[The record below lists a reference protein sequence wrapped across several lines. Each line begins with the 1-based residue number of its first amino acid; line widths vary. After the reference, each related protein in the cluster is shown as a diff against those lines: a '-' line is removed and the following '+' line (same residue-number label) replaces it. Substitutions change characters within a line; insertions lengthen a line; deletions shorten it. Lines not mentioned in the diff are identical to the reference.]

1 LFQHNP
7 VPDAAA
13 GVAERIHGSRA
24 GEISASVEA
33 LIGAGELGPG
43 DQLPPVRLLAERLE
57 VSPTTVAS
65 AYRLLQLRGL
75 ITSSGRRGTR
85 VADRP
90 RVQARAQLVIPPN
103 ARVLALGNPD
113 PDLLPDLGPVLA
125 RLGGSRRLYGEP
137 ANRPELLELA
147 ARAFR
152 ADGISPDFIAVVAGG
167 LDGVERVLAAHLR
180 AGDRVIVEDPGYPA
194 ILDLLGALGLRP
206 ERVRVDDR
214 GLEPTAVERALDSG
228 VQAAILTPRA
238 QNPFGSAL
246 DGPRAHELSRIF
258 DDHPDVLVVEDDH
271 AGPVA
276 GAAAHSLASRRHD
289 RWALIRSVSKS
300 LGPDLR
306 LAVMA
311 GDALTVA
318 RVEARQQ
325 IGAGWVSHILQRTV
339 VELWTDPAT
348 LALMERA
355 AGEYERRR
363 TGLVRALASHGLGA
377 HARSG
382 LNVWI
387 PVDDE
392 AAAAARLLEGG
403 WVVQPGQAY
412 RLHSPPAIRISI
424 GGMRESEA
432 EAIAA
437 ALAGAA
443 EPVARTR
450 PA

>member
-1 LFQHNP
+1 MP
-7 VPDAAA
+7 GAVI
-13 GVAERIHGSRA
+13 GVGERIQGTRA
-24 GEISASVEA
+24 GEISASIEA
-33 LIGAGELGPG
+33 LIGAGDLGPG
-43 DQLPPVRLLAERLE
+43 DQLPPVRQLAEHLA

-65 AYRLLQLRGL
+65 AYRMLQLRGL

-90 RVQARAQLVIPPN
+90 RISARSQLVIPPH

-113 PDLLPDLGPVLA
+113 PELLPDLGPVLA

-137 ANRPELLELA
+137 ANRPELLGLA
-147 ARAFR
+147 ARAFS
-152 ADGISPDFIAVVAGG
+152 ADRVSPDFLAVVAGG

-180 AGDRVIVEDPGYPA
+180 PGDRVVVEDPGYPA
-194 ILDLLGALGLRP
+194 IIDLLGMLGLRAEP
-206 ERVRVDDR
+206 VPVDDL
-214 GLEPTAVERALDSG
+214 GLDPAGADRALEAG
-228 VQAAILTPRA
+228 AQAVVLTPRA

-246 DGPRAHELSRIF
+246 DEQRARELSRIF

-276 GAAAHSLASRRHD
+276 GAPAHSLASRRRE
-289 RWALIRSVSKS
+289 RWAVVRSASKS

-311 GDALTVA
+311 GDAVTVA

-325 IGAGWVSHILQRTV
+325 VGAGWVSHILQRTV
-339 VELWTDPAT
+339 VELWSDPAT
-348 LALMERA
+348 TRLLAQ
-355 AGEYERRR
+355 AGAEYERRR
-363 TGLVRALASHGLGA
+363 GALVGALASRGFAA

-387 PVDDE
+387 PVEDE

-403 WVVQPGQAY
+403 WAVQPGQAY
-412 RLHSPPAIRISI
+412 RLQAPPAIRVSI
-424 GGMRESEA
+424 GGMREGEA

-437 ALAGAA
+437 ALAAA
-443 EPVARTR
+443 TDPVARTR